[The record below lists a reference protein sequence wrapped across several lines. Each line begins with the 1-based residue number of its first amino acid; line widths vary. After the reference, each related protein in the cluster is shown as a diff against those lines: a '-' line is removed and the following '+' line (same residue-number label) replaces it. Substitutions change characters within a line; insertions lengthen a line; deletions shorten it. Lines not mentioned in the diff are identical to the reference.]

1 MWRRVLVLWCASRV
15 VIIGLG
21 VFLTSQLGWHRTLAS
36 WQHQPWVAL
45 TGWDSAYYIKIAHHG
60 YSAGRTVAFFPLYPM
75 LIHVVDAGGVLGNA
89 GAALLV
95 SNLACLAALWGM
107 FVLGRDRLG
116 QERAWRGVLYLV
128 LSPYGFA
135 LALAYS
141 EGVFLALAVWLFVCS
156 DRRKDWLAIPLG
168 ICAGLARVNGL
179 ALIFPLALVAWRR
192 RTWGSALAAV
202 APAVGVALY
211 AGWLQHVVGDPLAFV
226 HAQSRWGGHPSFPPF
241 ALGDEIYQFVMT
253 GRLTHLISAVT
264 VITYLALLIPIFRRR
279 IFAGHR
285 WEDVTYVAGIFAL
298 PLLAGV
304 LQSSGRF
311 GLLAFPVF
319 FALAD
324 IGIRKPTI
332 HRAFIVFAPVVQ
344 VIAFAYVALGY
355 LVP

>member
-21 VFLTSQLGWHRTLAS
+21 VFLTSQLGWHRTLAP
-36 WQHQPWVAL
+36 WQHQPWIAL
-45 TGWDSAYYIKIAHHG
+45 TGWDSAYYIKIAHEG
-60 YSAGRTVAFFPLYPM
+60 YSAGRTVAFFPLYPA
-75 LIHVVDAGGVLGNA
+75 LIHLFEVPGVAGDAV
-89 GAALLV
+89 AALLAA
-95 SNLACLAALWGM
+95 NLASLAAMWGM
-107 FVLGRDRLG
+107 FVLGRDRLS
-116 QERAWRGVLYLV
+116 QAHAWRGVLYLV

-141 EGVFLALAVWLFVCS
+141 EGLFLALAVWLFVCS

-168 ICAGLARVNGL
+168 IAAGMARVNGL
-179 ALIFPLALVAWRR
+179 ALILPLALIAWRR

-202 APAVGVALY
+202 APAVGVGLY

-226 HAQSRWGGHPSFPPF
+226 HAQSRWGGHPSFPLI
-241 ALGDEIYQFVMT
+241 ALGDEFYRFAIT
-253 GRLTHLISAVT
+253 HRATHLISAVT

-279 IFAGHR
+279 VFAPHR
-285 WEDVTYVAGIFAL
+285 WEDIAYVSGIFAL

-324 IGIRKPTI
+324 LGLRKPTL